1 MKKRDINKYI
11 YVGGLALL
19 IIQLLI
25 IIYNVING
33 DLYTEE
39 IITFS
44 EELTFVSF
52 ISQTWAGIL
61 GTLLLCYLL
70 FKRFKKGPDPFLEMA
85 GALLWVIQILSFY
98 SKGMNVI
105 NFCIAYIIGI
115 FGTLIVLVIGFLDF
129 VNSKK
134 QIDDSDDNDALL

>member
-1 MKKRDINKYI
+1 MKKPDINKYV
-11 YVGGLALL
+11 YLGGFALL

-44 EELTFVSF
+44 EKLTFVTF

-61 GTLLLCYLL
+61 GILLLSYL
-70 FKRFKKGPDPFLEMA
+70 FFRRFKKGPDPFLEMA

-98 SKGMNVI
+98 SAGMNVI

-115 FGTLIVLVIGFLDF
+115 VGTLAVLIAGFLDF
-129 VNSKK
+129 VNLKREK
-134 QIDDSDDNDALL
+134 DNSDDNDALL